1 MSPASPKPGSGF
13 SRVPDRTMAAEDP
26 EIVRFDSRL
35 SSGLSASRSLK
46 VLNSNLCSHPGLCIT
61 ARVSRYTPTCVGK
74 TYCHTCQRT
83 IQSGTPPRVWGKRG
97 ITWQKP
103 RRRRYTPTCVGKT
116 CHPHSETSDTPVHPH
131 VCGEN
136 ALMVLPNGDLYSVH
150 PHVCGENASVSGR
163 SRNKYGTPP
172 RVWGKPIPSA
182 PARSS

>member
-1 MSPASPKPGSGF
+1 
-13 SRVPDRTMAAEDP
+13 
-26 EIVRFDSRL
+26 
-35 SSGLSASRSLK
+35 
-46 VLNSNLCSHPGLCIT
+46 
-61 ARVSRYTPTCVGK
+61 VGK